1 MHEDNQTAGT
11 TTTVNARDVATGIV
25 LIGVSALGLYMNTA
39 YQVGSSSQ
47 MGPGY
52 MPLVVFT
59 IVLALGVAILLTGL
73 RNGPDPLEAWAIR
86 ELGLILGAMTVFGL
100 LLERTGLAVSII
112 LLVVISGLADR
123 SQTVKGIAG
132 LAVFL
137 VALCWVVFIL
147 GLGLNVPFLPPALA
161 N

>member
-1 MHEDNQTAGT
+1 MHEDNRAVETAS
-11 TTTVNARDVATGIV
+11 TVNARDVATGLV
-25 LIGVSALGLYMNTA
+25 LMGVSSLGLWMNTA

-52 MPLVVFT
+52 MPLLVFS
-59 IVLALGVAILLTGL
+59 IVLVLGVAILLAGL

-100 LLERTGLAVSII
+100 LLERTGLAISIV
-112 LLVVISGLADR
+112 LLVVISGLADK
-123 SQTVKGIAG
+123 SQTLKGIVG
-132 LAVFL
+132 LAAFL
-137 VALCWVVFIL
+137 VVLCWVVFIL

-161 N
+161 H